1 MFSVGEKFGDY
12 EVLQI
17 LGAGGMGQVYKVRN
31 VLSDRLEAM
40 KVLLPNLEKQAD
52 LLDRFMREIKV
63 QAGLQHKN
71 IAGLHTAQRQGD
83 RILMFIE
90 FVDGITLDKALTR
103 GPLAPE
109 LSANII
115 GQVLE
120 ALEYAHGRGVVH
132 RDIKPENIMVQQ
144 DSTVKLMDFGIA
156 RLAQDR
162 RLTSTGRTV
171 GSLYYMS
178 PEQIRGADDLDGRS
192 DLYSL
197 GITLYQC
204 VTGKRP
210 FDGDSDY
217 SIMSAHMMSNP
228 VPPVEVDG
236 RLPRPL
242 NDVILRAIAKDRD
255 VRLQSAAEFRKALLA
270 SVDLAGPASQ
280 QQAATMPMT
289 AASAPAA
296 PTMVMPPPQQQPPP
310 PPHPVPPAPSLGG
323 PHAGGGTG
331 GSKGVWIALAGFV
344 LLGGGWFALA
354 MVGIIPF
361 PAFLGGGKSDPT
373 VVEAKPVPVESAP
386 VAKDAVPAA
395 TPGVEQQPASQPAS
409 VPSTAATVPEPQRE
423 QPRQT
428 ASQGSVRAV
437 GEASQPRSQPQPQP
451 QQQPVQRQDPVAVTP
466 ASSSYAPQ
474 QPQQAQQQAPQ
485 QRYQQTA
492 PPVEQVPAVNPQ
504 MARDLDEA
512 RQKFNGLAVRAAAA
526 KASVRALQEQQRA
539 SGFGLRRDIIEAVT
553 RFDYLMK
560 EASDSLVSRN
570 GTAAKASLETAERNL
585 QMVEKFL
592 GN

>member
-31 VLSDRLEAM
+31 TLSDRSEAM

-90 FVDGITLDKALTR
+90 FVDGITLDKALSR
-103 GPLAPE
+103 GPLSAD
-109 LSANII
+109 LAANII

-132 RDIKPENIMVQQ
+132 RDIKPENIMVQP
-144 DSTVKLMDFGIA
+144 DGTVKLMDFGIA

-228 VPPVEVDG
+228 VPPIQLDSRV
-236 RLPRPL
+236 PQPL
-242 NDVILRAIAKDRD
+242 NDVILRAIAKDRE
-255 VRLQSAAEFRKALLA
+255 VRLQSAAEFRSVLLA
-270 SVDLAGPASQ
+270 SVG
-280 QQAATMPMT
+280 AATGTAQATRATVPMVS
-289 AASAPAA
+289 ASAAPAA
-296 PTMVMPPPQQQPPP
+296 PTMVMHPPP
-310 PPHPVPPAPSLGG
+310 PPPPQPQPVASIPAPPPPPASLGG
-323 PHAGGGTG
+323 PHAGSN
-331 GSKGVWIALAGFV
+331 SKGLWIGLAGLV
-344 LLGGGWFALA
+344 LMGGGWFALG
-354 MVGIIPF
+354 MLGIIPL
-361 PAFLGGGKSDPT
+361 PAFWGGGKADPS
-373 VVEAKPVPVESAP
+373 VVEAKPVAVESTTTPAP
-386 VAKDAVPAA
+386 VA
-395 TPGVEQQPASQPAS
+395 
-409 VPSTAATVPEPQRE
+409 TVP
-423 QPRQT
+423 
-428 ASQGSVRAV
+428 
-437 GEASQPRSQPQPQP
+437 
-451 QQQPVQRQDPVAVTP
+451 QQPVTSTP
-466 ASSSYAPQ
+466 APVQTPATTSLP
-474 QPQQAQQQAPQ
+474 PKQQAQQQQQQPQPQRTTATNTPAPVSVTPASTSTAYPVPQAPQ
-485 QRYQQTA
+485 QPSYQQ
-492 PPVEQVPAVNPQ
+492 PPQQQQQPQYQAAPAVDQ
-504 MARDLDEA
+504 QAVRDLEEA
-512 RQKFNGLAVRAAAA
+512 RQKFNSLAVRASSA
-526 KASVRALQEQQRA
+526 KASVRSLQEQQRA
-539 SGFGLRRDIIEAVT
+539 SGFGLRRDILEAVT

-570 GTAAKASLETAERNL
+570 GGAAKSTLETAERNL
-585 QMVEKFL
+585 QLIEKFL